1 LYFGTLIARSKLAS
15 WEVEAGNFHHYGA
28 ESPFLRFPL
37 EGFMATQQFF
47 TQEQIDEAKSRLENL
62 PDLSPKRITRNE
74 VLESLR
80 GTILMLAKEKGYN
93 AKDIKLALDEMQ
105 FGFSE
110 RAISDVLK
118 DNGKGKKQTR
128 DRKVKNTVTGTITE

>member
-1 LYFGTLIARSKLAS
+1 
-15 WEVEAGNFHHYGA
+15 
-28 ESPFLRFPL
+28 
-37 EGFMATQQFF
+37 MATQQFF

-80 GTILMLAKEKGYN
+80 GNILMLAKEKGYN

-118 DNGKGKKQTR
+118 DNGKGKKQAR
-128 DRKVKNTVTGTITE
+128 ERKVKSTGTDAGNEGLPQ

>member
-1 LYFGTLIARSKLAS
+1 MAS
-15 WEVEAGNFHHYGA
+15 WEVGAGNFHYYGA
-28 ESPFLRFPL
+28 ESSFLIFPL
-37 EGFMATQQFF
+37 EGVMATQQFF

-93 AKDIKLALDEMQ
+93 AKDIKSALDEMQ

-118 DNGKGKKQTR
+118 DNGKGKKQAR
-128 DRKVKNTVTGTITE
+128 DRKVKSTVTGAGNEGVTR

>member
-1 LYFGTLIARSKLAS
+1 MAS
-15 WEVEAGNFHHYGA
+15 WGVEAGNFHHYGA
-28 ESPFLRFPL
+28 ESPFLMFPL
-37 EGFMATQQFF
+37 EGVMATQQFF

-93 AKDIKLALDEMQ
+93 AKDIKSALDEMQ

-118 DNGKGKKQTR
+118 DNGKGKKQPR

>member
-1 LYFGTLIARSKLAS
+1 MAS
-15 WEVEAGNFHHYGA
+15 WEVGAGNFRHYGA

-37 EGFMATQQFF
+37 EGVMATQQFF

-93 AKDIKLALDEMQ
+93 AKDIKSALDEMQ

-128 DRKVKNTVTGTITE
+128 ERKVKNTGTGAGNDGVTQ